1 MPFVNP
7 FTPFGVS
14 TLSSG
19 TTIVFRG
26 AAATRAAGGFMAR
39 LDAGSL
45 YAPPILVGT
54 GNASAG
60 LSFDAGFAPA
70 GKTALT
76 VSVNGFATIK
86 RGTAVSAGGNGEAKA
101 AIRIFAWEFSPDRRT
116 LMRFSSSMTPV
127 INVWACPLGWSLG
140 SPGQR
145 VRLREPLSDGRSAP
159 GRFYRFG
166 ILAETSVVCVTF
178 SGYAVAASNFIFDFP
193 VAFFDFV

>member
-14 TLSSG
+14 TISSG
-19 TTIVFRG
+19 PVIVFRG
-26 AAATRAAGGFMAR
+26 ASATRAAGGFMAR

-45 YAPPILVGT
+45 YAPPLLVGT

-86 RGTAVSAGGNGEAKA
+86 RGTAVSAGGYAEAKA
-101 AIRIFAWEFSPDRRT
+101 AITIFAWEFSPDRRT
-116 LMRFSSSMTPV
+116 LMRFSSALTPV
-127 INVWACPLGWSLG
+127 INVWACPLGWS
-140 SPGQR
+140 QDFEDNAF
-145 VRLREPLSDGRSAP
+145 VSASLFRMVVP

-166 ILAETSVVCVTF
+166 ILAETSVVCVTY